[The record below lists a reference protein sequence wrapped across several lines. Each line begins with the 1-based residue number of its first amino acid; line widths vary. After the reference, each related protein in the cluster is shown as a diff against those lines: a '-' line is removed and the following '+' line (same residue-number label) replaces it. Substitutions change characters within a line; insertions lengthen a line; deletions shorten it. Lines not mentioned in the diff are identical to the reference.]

1 MTVALILYQLK
12 SAQERADLANNETQT
27 KMAIVVEH
35 KGEYSLVLMKG
46 SIEASDCFLL
56 DNVLELTSLSAHKN
70 MWIDFGDV
78 AAVSTQA
85 LRIILALSTKAK
97 SSGVNLVLYQMTAS
111 MRKTMK
117 ESRLD
122 TVLLIVPSIA
132 DASRICESNRRS

>member
-1 MTVALILYQLK
+1 
-12 SAQERADLANNETQT
+12 
-27 KMAIVVEH
+27 MAIVVEH